1 MEFEWDD
8 NKSQQ
13 TFQDRGFDFGF
24 ANQVFSDP
32 SGFREPDQRL
42 PYGEDRFRFY
52 GEIQGKLF
60 VVIYTESSTPSGKSG
75 SESSPPEKPTLVKYR
90 LTASGE
96 LKREKGD
103 GSWDTAT
110 AQADWERIDSTTDAE
125 IERQEIADL
134 VEAALHLQVGGL
146 AALAAR
152 LDVSPSSVRRWRRA
166 RVMPS
171 AAHQQRLHHLLTTLP
186 AGDLIHDRSHP

>member
-1 MEFEWDD
+1 LEFEWDD

-24 ANQVFSDP
+24 ATRPSQTPQVSQNP
-32 SGFREPDQRL
+32 INGSPTAKIGFVSTVRSKENSSL
-42 PYGEDRFRFY
+42 
-52 GEIQGKLF
+52 
-60 VVIYTESSTPSGKSG
+60 SSTPSGKDG
-75 SESSPPEKPTLVKYR
+75 SESSRLEKPTLVKYR
-90 LTASGE
+90 LTANGE
-96 LKREKGD
+96 LMRQKPDSTWGA
-103 GSWDTAT
+103 AT
-110 AQADWERIDSTTDAE
+110 ARADWDRINSTTDAE

-146 AALAAR
+146 PALAAR

-171 AAHQQRLHHLLTTLP
+171 AAHQQRLHNLLTTL
-186 AGDLIHDRSHP
+186 

>member
-24 ANQVFSDP
+24 ATQAPTGPFP
-32 SGFREPDQRL
+32 TAKIGF
-42 PYGEDRFRFY
+42 
-52 GEIQGKLF
+52 
-60 VVIYTESSTPSGKSG
+60 VSTVRS
-75 SESSPPEKPTLVKYR
+75 R
-90 LTASGE
+90 LTANGE
-96 LKREKGD
+96 LMRQKPD
-103 GSWDTAT
+103 GTWDAAT
-110 AQADWERIDSTTDAE
+110 ARADWDRIDSTTDAE

-146 AALAAR
+146 PALAAR

-171 AAHQQRLHHLLTTLP
+171 AAHQQRLHNLLTTL
-186 AGDLIHDRSHP
+186 

>member
-1 MEFEWDD
+1 MTT
-8 NKSQQ
+8 KASKPSKTVVSTLGSPPRSSQ
-13 TFQDRGFDFGF
+13 TPRVSENPINGSPTAKIGF
-24 ANQVFSDP
+24 VSTVR
-32 SGFREPDQRL
+32 SRENSSL
-42 PYGEDRFRFY
+42 
-52 GEIQGKLF
+52 L
-60 VVIYTESSTPSGKSG
+60 STPSGKGG

-146 AALAAR
+146 PALAAR

>member
-1 MEFEWDD
+1 M
-8 NKSQQ
+8 
-13 TFQDRGFDFGF
+13 
-24 ANQVFSDP
+24 
-32 SGFREPDQRL
+32 
-42 PYGEDRFRFY
+42 
-52 GEIQGKLF
+52 
-60 VVIYTESSTPSGKSG
+60 
-75 SESSPPEKPTLVKYR
+75 KYR

-171 AAHQQRLHHLLTTLP
+171 AAHQQRLHNLLTTL
-186 AGDLIHDRSHP
+186 

>member
-1 MEFEWDD
+1 MI
-8 NKSQQ
+8 
-13 TFQDRGFDFGF
+13 G
-24 ANQVFSDP
+24 
-32 SGFREPDQRL
+32 
-42 PYGEDRFRFY
+42 
-52 GEIQGKLF
+52 
-60 VVIYTESSTPSGKSG
+60 
-75 SESSPPEKPTLVKYR
+75 PTLVKYR
-90 LTASGE
+90 LMASGE

-152 LDVSPSSVRRWRRA
+152 LDVSPSTVRRWRRA

-186 AGDLIHDRSHP
+186 AGDLLHDRSHP